1 MPNDVCQAL
10 LGRRLQLAQLRNL
23 SPFHP
28 AGPLVVCSVLRPAG
42 TGAGKPANLARR
54 CAWLHQAVCS
64 VGFTARPKHRPKAR
78 LTFGLPCHTQLQPC
92 RTWAGRN
99 LPWWLP
105 PLAARRL
112 LERRRGSN
120 ASFLQR
126 HRTSNGWVLGC
137 RMRHR
142 CVNAALHGN
151 AALVVK
157 SPTAL
162 PTFERL
168 DLTGA
173 AGNTQV
179 QQALLSRIALHR
191 SCGHW
196 VPRTGHSCS
205 ACAGG
210 HFRKGKICAPC
221 DDNTKNVM

>member
-1 MPNDVCQAL
+1 MPSDVCQAL

-42 TGAGKPANLARR
+42 TGAGKPANLVRR
-54 CAWLHQAVCS
+54 CVWLHRAVFS
-64 VGFTARPKHRPKAR
+64 DGITATPKHRPKAR
-78 LTFGLPCHTQLQPC
+78 LNLGLPCRTQLQPC
-92 RTWAGRN
+92 LWAGRN
-99 LPWWLP
+99 LPWRLP

-120 ASFLQR
+120 ASSLQR
-126 HRTSNGWVLGC
+126 DRTSNGCFGLC

-142 CVNAALHGN
+142 CVNAALRGN

-179 QQALLSRIALHR
+179 QQALLSREDRSASLLWALGATHR
-191 SCGHW
+191 SF
-196 VPRTGHSCS
+196 V
-205 ACAGG
+205 
-210 HFRKGKICAPC
+210 
-221 DDNTKNVM
+221 

>member
-1 MPNDVCQAL
+1 MADAPAEASITQHKP
-10 LGRRLQLAQLRNL
+10 GR
-23 SPFHP
+23 S
-28 AGPLVVCSVLRPAG
+28 CS
-42 TGAGKPANLARR
+42 
-54 CAWLHQAVCS
+54 
-64 VGFTARPKHRPKAR
+64 
-78 LTFGLPCHTQLQPC
+78 
-92 RTWAGRN
+92 GRN
-99 LPWWLP
+99 LPW
-105 PLAARRL
+105 RL
-112 LERRRGSN
+112 SPVADGRVLERRRGSN
-120 ASFLQR
+120 ASSLQR
-126 HRTSNGWVLGC
+126 DRTSNGCFGLC
-137 RMRHR
+137 RMRHL
-142 CVNAALHGN
+142 CVNAALRGN